1 MLRPDSIDVNED
13 ITSDRGEKM
22 LGIVCGARIF
32 LMDLGAGE
40 HAVSVAAHPGEK
52 ELIMAR
58 KALSFV
64 DLKDLLLKAGFT
76 ESDMPDLDLS
86 TLTKDTLITLF
97 S

>member
-1 MLRPDSIDVNED
+1 
-13 ITSDRGEKM
+13 
-22 LGIVCGARIF
+22 
-32 LMDLGAGE
+32 MDLGAGE

-86 TLTKDTLITLF
+86 TLSKDTLITLF